1 MTASSHHNRQPAG
14 VSTGGQFAV
23 DPKLEP
29 TVSLTS
35 EVTGPEEVQASREQ
49 VQEHYRRAREQGW
62 GDLVR
67 HEAHRD
73 VEVMAMHVL
82 ARDVLEEFPTATHVV
97 LSRSDQGPD
106 EMAAGEVRD
115 ADGTVLTDSEWGY
128 EDPYTAASDLSQD
141 GVWREHATET
151 TPDFFGRRFVL
162 DVRRVVQTPITLSD
176 RDSVHA
182 RSALREVVLE
192 QDGDTQEWWVLTE
205 RVDGSSRY
213 EYTNTV
219 AVTRADGW
227 KTTIDI
233 TGTPAADEIANF
245 EAEHCDSGL
254 PRLGGTWDDLP
265 DSTD

>member
-1 MTASSHHNRQPAG
+1 MTDIGDRNRQPAG
-14 VSTGGQFAV
+14 VCTGGQFAV
-23 DPKLEP
+23 EPKVEA

-35 EVTGPEEVQASREQ
+35 SVTGPEAVQGNREQ
-49 VQEHYRRAREQGW
+49 VQERYRRAREDDW

-73 VEVMAMHVL
+73 MEVMAMHVL
-82 ARDVLEEFPTATHVV
+82 ARAVLEEFPTATHVV

-106 EMAAGEVRD
+106 EMVAGEVRD
-115 ADGTVLTDSEWGY
+115 TDGHVLTDSEWGY
-128 EDPYTAASDLSQD
+128 EDYYDAASDLSQD

-151 TPDFFGRRFVL
+151 TPDLLGRRFVL
-162 DVRRVVQTPITLSD
+162 DVRRVVQTPIVLSD
-176 RDSVHA
+176 QDSVHA
-182 RSALREVVLE
+182 RSALREAVLAAAP
-192 QDGDTQEWWVLTE
+192 DTLDWQVLTE

-227 KTTIDI
+227 KTTVDI
-233 TGTPAADEIANF
+233 TGTQAADEIANF
-245 EAEHCDSGL
+245 EAEHCEDGL
-254 PRLGGTWDDLP
+254 PRLGGAWDDLP